1 MTIFSR
7 HISVMRRVC
16 VQTTGISSLPATT
29 SSLSG
34 TPSPRLRRGSGNSV
48 FELVLGVSQSVCG
61 FFHLCLH
68 FFLFVCLCGR
78 SHLEAGGY
86 RPSLRVKRLPRSLV
100 SAAFCFSPSGQQ
112 PGLRWR
118 LELLLAWLTKYVPVG
133 TGKASNTGALRGKEA
148 RQKTTN
154 LLSSPWGERQ
164 VSVTEMSLR
173 KQNTQRL

>member
-1 MTIFSR
+1 MS
-7 HISVMRRVC
+7 
-16 VQTTGISSLPATT
+16 
-29 SSLSG
+29 
-34 TPSPRLRRGSGNSV
+34 
-48 FELVLGVSQSVCG
+48 ELVLCVSQSVCG

-68 FFLFVCLCGR
+68 LAFFYFYFLFYLFVCADGLIWRLVVTG
-78 SHLEAGGY
+78 L
-86 RPSLRVKRLPRSLV
+86 PFRVKRLPRSLV
-100 SAAFCFSPSGQQ
+100 SAAFCFSPSGEQ

-154 LLSSPWGERQ
+154 LLNGPWGERQ